1 MIKSKRVMAAI
12 AASAVLGAF
21 GLPAPVLADFDAPKK
36 VDCTKSA
43 NKDKPACKP
52 KHGDAT
58 DQEIYNAAYWMAHQ
72 GQYRQARQV
81 LAMAANQNDPAILTA
96 IGFVT
101 RKLGDVDAALPYY
114 GRALALNPDY
124 VLAREYLGEA
134 HLTRGDLASAQ
145 HELAEI
151 EQRCGTQ
158 CTAYVHLAEHIT
170 SFKAAVPAKG

>member
-1 MIKSKRVMAAI
+1 M
-12 AASAVLGAF
+12 LGGVALSTT
-21 GLPAPVLADFDAPKK
+21 GPTRADMGPKPK
-36 VDCTKSA
+36 VDCTKAA

-52 KHGDAT
+52 KHGEAT

-72 GQYRQARQV
+72 GQYREARDV

-101 RKLGDVDAALPYY
+101 RKLGNVDAALPYY

-145 HELAEI
+145 RELGEI
-151 EQRCGTQ
+151 AQRCGTQ
-158 CTAYVHLAEHIT
+158 CTAYVHLAEHI
-170 SFKAAVPAKG
+170 SNFEAAHAPSKG